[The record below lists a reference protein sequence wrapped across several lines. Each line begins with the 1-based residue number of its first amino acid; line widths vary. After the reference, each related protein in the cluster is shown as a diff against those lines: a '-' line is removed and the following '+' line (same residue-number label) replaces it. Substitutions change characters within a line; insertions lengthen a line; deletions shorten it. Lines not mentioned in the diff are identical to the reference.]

1 MSHILWLASFPKSGN
16 TWVRAF
22 LANFLSNGET
32 PVDVNALPNFAM
44 GDANADDY
52 AQAAG
57 KPVEALT
64 AADLNRLRPAVHQRI
79 AAARP
84 GLVFVK
90 THSVLAKVGGVP
102 TITPGVTAAAI
113 YIVRNP
119 LDVAVSMA
127 YHYGYPV
134 ADAVGGVCF
143 DELEIL
149 PTGGRIP
156 QRVTSWGNH
165 LRSWRA
171 APGLNV
177 CLLRY
182 EDMLADPETN
192 FAKVTAFLGL
202 PGDRDRLRRAVRHSS
217 FKILAQQERD
227 RGFVESSQ
235 SPERFFRRGQA
246 GGWRDELTAQQVAE
260 IVEKNRDAMVE
271 MGYLSPQG
279 EILV

>member
-1 MSHILWLASFPKSGN
+1 MH
-16 TWVRAF
+16 R
-22 LANFLSNGET
+22 
-32 PVDVNALPNFAM
+32 
-44 GDANADDY
+44 
-52 AQAAG
+52 
-57 KPVEALT
+57 
-64 AADLNRLRPAVHQRI
+64 RI
-79 AAARP
+79 ANARP

-90 THSVLAKVGGVP
+90 THAVLAKVGGVA

-127 YHYGYPV
+127 YHYGYPM

-165 LRSWRA
+165 LRSWRK

-182 EDMLADPETN
+182 EDMLVRPGES

-202 PGDRDRLRRAVRHSS
+202 PGDEARLARAVENSS
-217 FKILAQQERD
+217 FKILAQQEKA

-235 SPERFFRRGQA
+235 SSERFFRRGQA
-246 GGWRDELTAQQVAE
+246 GGWRDELTPAQVDE
-260 IVEKNRDAMVE
+260 IVDKNRDAMVE